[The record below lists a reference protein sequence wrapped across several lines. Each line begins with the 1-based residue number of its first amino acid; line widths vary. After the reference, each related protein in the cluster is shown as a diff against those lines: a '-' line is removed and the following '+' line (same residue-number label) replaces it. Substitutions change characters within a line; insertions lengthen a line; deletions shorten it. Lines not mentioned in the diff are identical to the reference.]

1 MNSHIKDVLNLSL
14 IMLATAL
21 LIWGILM
28 AYEDWNA
35 LTGVVVI
42 VIGWIL
48 LSLVH
53 TFVKSEAKA

>member
-1 MNSHIKDVLNLSL
+1 MNQHLKHLLNLSL

-28 AYEDWNA
+28 AYENWSA
-35 LTGVVVI
+35 LTGIVVI
-42 VIGWIL
+42 VIGWVL

-53 TFVKSEAKA
+53 TFVKREAKA